1 MAYKAVIFDLDGTLL
16 DTLGDLAAAVN
27 RVLAARGYPTHE
39 TDAFRWF
46 IGDGSAKLMERA
58 LPPAERRPEIHQPC
72 LQALLADYN
81 KNWHDITQ
89 PYDGIEALLDY
100 LADRQVTMA
109 VVTNKPHQFTG
120 VMIDYYFKNACF
132 DPVFGQREGIPK
144 KPDPQQALAA
154 ARSMAVPPEQCIFL
168 GDSAVDM
175 ETATRAG
182 MAAVGAGWGFR
193 PVDEL
198 RTAGALT
205 VLDHPLDLIRFLEQR
220 P

>member
-1 MAYKAVIFDLDGTLL
+1 MDYKAVIFDLDGTLL

-27 RVLAARGYPTHE
+27 RVLSARGYPTHE

-58 LPPAERRPEIHQPC
+58 LPASERRPEIHRPC

-81 KNWHDITQ
+81 QNWHHLTR
-89 PYDGIEALLDY
+89 PYDGIEALLEH
-100 LADRQVTMA
+100 LSRRRFAMA

-120 VMIDYYFKNACF
+120 VMIDHYFQSHAF
-132 DPVFGQREGIPK
+132 DPVFGQQEGIPK

-154 ARSMAVPPEQCIFL
+154 ARSMGALPEQCIFL

-175 ETATRAG
+175 QTAVRAG

-193 PVDEL
+193 PREEL
-198 RTAGALT
+198 ETAGAIA
-205 VLDHPLDLIRFLEQR
+205 VMDHPLDLIPFIDHRS
-220 P
+220 